1 MATLTQTTDLAR
13 FFYGEES
20 VYTGASTTDKATF
33 DKGIY
38 ICTDTGRLYMHGTEV
53 RDTNALTSVANY
65 NISELTYT
73 ASSRVLTVKQ
83 SNGTTK
89 TATLPDVATIATS
102 SNPAEYGV
110 ISGSL
115 LNAISQTASDNATAA
130 ANAAAAAKTA
140 QSGVDAI
147 NSAKGKASG
156 FASLDSDGKVPSS
169 QLPSYVDDV
178 LEYDYK
184 DSTEKG
190 SATSGTTFP
199 ATGETGK
206 IYVSKA
212 TNLTY
217 RWGGT
222 TYVEISPSLALGE
235 TSSTAFA
242 GDRGKALEDA
252 WDDFNENQRVTGI
265 SYDDSTHTLS
275 LDVPDGS
282 SVTLGTDTIPTATT
296 TTDGLL
302 SKSDKSAYDTA
313 KTNLGGTSDTASA
326 TGSAFARIAQNKADI
341 ATAIKTIG
349 NGVSG
354 ATTVT
359 MTTTTVGGTTGT
371 VTIPEASSSGSG
383 TAGVVSGATAKA
395 IVSNTARRV
404 KAIGNTP
411 AADAVTVTVDL
422 NTATDVSTSL
432 PSATTSAAGVMSAA
446 DKTNLDALV
455 AVSVWYA
462 AT

>member
-13 FFYGEES
+13 FFYGAES

-38 ICTDTGRLYMHGTEV
+38 ICTDTGRLYMHGVEV
-53 RDTNALTSVANY
+53 RDTNALTWDATDHKLVAT
-65 NISELTYT
+65 L
-73 ASSRVLTVKQ
+73 AD
-83 SNGTTK
+83 GTTK
-89 TATLPDVATIATS
+89 VDIVTLPDVESLTGTADDQAK
-102 SNPAEYGV
+102 YGV
-110 ISGSL
+110 ISGATYKSL
-115 LNAISQTASDNATAA
+115 TTSISNAASAASKAKDAAETAQTTADNAASAA
-130 ANAAAAAKTA
+130 ATA

-252 WDDFNENQRVTGI
+252 WDDFKENQLVTGI

-282 SVTLGTDTIPTATT
+282 SVTLGTDTIPTASDL
-296 TTDGLL
+296 TDGVMTKAQVSTLDSSL
-302 SKSDKSAYDTA
+302 KSISMATPGTETIVINETTNGNSTTAAFTLPAAVA
-313 KTNLGGTSDTASA
+313 KTSDADGSAGLLTAADKQKYDAGLTMLGTSIKQLPET
-326 TGSAFARIAQNKADI
+326 
-341 ATAIKTIG
+341 ATADET
-349 NGVSG
+349 
-354 ATTVT
+354 
-359 MTTTTVGGTTGT
+359 
-371 VTIPEASSSGSG
+371 
-383 TAGVVSGATAKA
+383 
-395 IVSNTARRV
+395 
-404 KAIGNTP
+404 
-411 AADAVTVTVDL
+411 DVTVTPTL
-422 NTATDVSTSL
+422 NNNTSGSTMTINH
-432 PSATTSAAGVMSAA
+432 ATTGAAGVMSAA